1 VTQGGLVQVPST
13 TRAWVPVAGLWAGT
27 LPASYIFGG
36 WLHDGEPW
44 DFATDTVTADK
55 TLAATWTTPSPIEL
69 DLYGTNLVSAAMAH
83 VNANPEA
90 FTLAIGADVDS
101 GPNALTAEDAD
112 LTVVGLGSGAVIS
125 LTETGRLFSVGHASD
140 QTSNARLTLRNITLE
155 GREQAYDLVRVWNG
169 GRLYMDTGTTITGH
183 TNTSPGTLGGLGA
196 AVNVGADGTFTMRGG
211 TITGNRAAHANG
223 HTYLSGGVFV
233 NNDAT
238 SRFYMKG
245 GSITGNTR
253 EMGPLPGAADVFI
266 LNNVIYF
273 ALSGDARIHTLTL
286 NSYSTTNASITIG
299 SGGWSGSVSNL
310 YLRAGNTL
318 TATFA
323 GWLNRTVLQAA
334 SNQIITA
341 DVERI
346 ASKRF
351 MVGSTATPPPLVSD
365 THEIVIEDG
374 VGVLRANP

>member
-1 VTQGGLVQVPST
+1 MIKKHFWKMPLLLAVCGLAFALTGCGGTSNPRDAVNGGNGTTTPPWTPS
-13 TRAWVPVAGLWAGT
+13 VGLWDMADPDYPVLVET
-27 LPASYIFGG
+27 VPANN
-36 WLHDGEPW
+36 
-44 DFATDTVTADK
+44 VAD
-55 TLAATWTTPSPIEL
+55 A
-69 DLYGTNLVSAAMAH
+69 VAH
-83 VNANPEA
+83 VNNNSGS
-90 FTLAIGADVDS
+90 FILAISGNVSS

-112 LTVVGLGSGAVIS
+112 LTVVGLGSDAVIR
-125 LTETGRLFSVGHASD
+125 LTETGRLFSVGHATSGL
-140 QTSNARLTLRNITLE
+140 TSNARLTLKNITLE

-183 TNTSPGTLGGLGA
+183 TNTSPGTSGGLGA

-211 TITGNRAAHANG
+211 TITGNSAAHANG

-233 NNDAT
+233 NNAT

-253 EMGPLPGAADVFI
+253 EMGNLPGAADIFV

-273 ALSGDARIHTLTL
+273 TLSGDAQIHTLIL

-323 GWLNRTVLQAA
+323 GWLNRRVLQAA
-334 SNQIITA
+334 SNQIITNA

-346 ASKRF
+346 AAKRF